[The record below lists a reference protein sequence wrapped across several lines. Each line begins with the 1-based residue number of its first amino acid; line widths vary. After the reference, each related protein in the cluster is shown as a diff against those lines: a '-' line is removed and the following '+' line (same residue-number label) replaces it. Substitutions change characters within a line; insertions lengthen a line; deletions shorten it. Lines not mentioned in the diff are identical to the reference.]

1 MCLETAGA
9 PTVDTVLQVSVVY
22 GTAEPSGER
31 QLGSTIVILFNH
43 MLEQACMKS
52 VTSLIH
58 ITLVC
63 VVDIVPFTFL

>member
-1 MCLETAGA
+1 M

-31 QLGSTIVILFNH
+31 QLGSTTVILFNY

-52 VTSLIH
+52 VISLMAFYI
-58 ITLVC
+58 ILVC
-63 VVDIVPFTFL
+63 VVDIVLFTFL